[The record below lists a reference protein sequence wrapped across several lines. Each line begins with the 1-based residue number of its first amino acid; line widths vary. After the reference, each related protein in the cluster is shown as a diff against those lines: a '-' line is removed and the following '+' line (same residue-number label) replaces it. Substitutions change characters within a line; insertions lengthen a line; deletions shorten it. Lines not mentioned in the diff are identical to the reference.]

1 MDEGTRG
8 TQPEGAR
15 GSEGGAGNAGGAG
28 APARGDAST
37 SRGLGARP
45 KSKRR
50 PIMRTI
56 VRVLLWVVVLGA
68 IVGALVLAY
77 RPRPV
82 LVDVAT
88 VRRGTL
94 KVSIEEDGR
103 TRLRGRY
110 QVSSPLGGRVMRVTL
125 RPGDKV
131 KEGDPLATIV
141 PAAAPLLDVR
151 TIAESEARLHAAGAG
166 ERVAK
171 TNVERA
177 RTALDLAKS
186 ELERTQKLADSGAIT
201 RAELDRVAGEVRL
214 RQSELASAQFGALV
228 SAHERSMAAAVLER
242 SQPKQPAQKDRPAES
257 MLVTSPV
264 SGTVLRVDRESE
276 GVVAPGTPLLE
287 VGDTKNLEIVVDVLT
302 ADAVHVRPGM
312 PVVIERWGG
321 PTALRA
327 HVRLVEPSATTRLS
341 ALGVEEQRVN
351 VLIDLDEAPE
361 VWASLGDGYR
371 VEARIV
377 TRELADALL
386 VPSGSVFRKGESWAV
401 FVLGAGGK
409 AELREITIAA
419 RTARE
424 VAIDKGLAEGERIVL
439 HPSDR
444 VAAGVAIAPR

>member
-1 MDEGTRG
+1 MSDTKATPSGSETPGSVG
-8 TQPEGAR
+8 EGAEPR
-15 GSEGGAGNAGGAG
+15 RDE
-28 APARGDAST
+28 PRRDAST

-50 PIMRTI
+50 PVLRTV
-56 VRVLLWVVVLGA
+56 VRMTLWAVVLAA

-82 LVDVAT
+82 QVDVAT

-103 TRLRGRY
+103 TRIRGRY

-125 RPGDKV
+125 RPGDPV

-177 RTALDLAKS
+177 RTALELAKA
-186 ELERTQKLADSGAIT
+186 ELERTQKLSDSGAIT

-228 SAHERSMAAAVLER
+228 SAHERTMAAAVLER
-242 SQPKQPAQKDRPAES
+242 SQPKQKDRPAES

-287 VGDTKNLEIVVDVLT
+287 VGDTKNLEIVIDVLT

-321 PTALRA
+321 PAALRA

-351 VLIDLDEAPE
+351 VLVDLDEPPE

-377 TRELADALL
+377 TRELEGALL

-401 FVLGAGGK
+401 FVFGPQGK

-424 VAIDKGLAEGERIVL
+424 VAVEKGLAESERIVL

-444 VAAGVAIAPR
+444 VAAGVAISPR